1 MTDTKRRYYGTSDL
15 FNGWGASTVA
25 TKYIY
30 ERIGEALFAESTS
43 QMEQDLSNLYSE
55 LAHNYQ
61 IDTGKLI
68 GED

>member
-1 MTDTKRRYYGTSDL
+1 MINQRRYYGRSPMC
-15 FNGWGASTVA
+15 NNWGASTVA

-30 ERIGEALFAESTS
+30 QRIGEALHAESSS
-43 QMEQDLSNLYSE
+43 QMEQELSNLYSE